1 MQSASPSAASI
12 RTWPKSGKCTTIGS
26 RQTRRASSSD
36 SPERG
41 CAWRRASTCTGSS
54 ILVSA
59 QIVGGAVLIWRLISQ
74 NGPLSGAP
82 SFDSTEMSNVRS
94 STGENAKAT
103 LSDSAARPASHAD
116 CASQSAGTAG
126 RDGARPSGLSAGRGG
141 RNSGGFFATR
151 SIAGTRAPCEGLRRL

>member
-1 MQSASPSAASI
+1 M

-26 RQTRRASSSD
+26 FQTRRASSLHSGW
-36 SPERG
+36 RG
-41 CAWRRASTCTGSS
+41 CAWLRASTCTGSS
-54 ILVSA
+54 IFVSA

-103 LSDSAARPASHAD
+103 LSDAATRPASHAD
-116 CASQSAGTAG
+116 CASQSAGTG
-126 RDGARPSGLSAGRGG
+126 GGPFGASAGRGG